1 MSAHRNY
8 HKGLNRMSL
17 VLFESV
23 VVMADG
29 LDIRLRA
36 GGIHSMVTEL
46 KDSEERICR
55 VRAALR

>member
-1 MSAHRNY
+1 
-8 HKGLNRMSL
+8 MSL